1 MTNNKETRDMST
13 TMIEQIQEEIK
24 AEVAEHQAEKKV
36 LVYGKG
42 TADAPRCGFTM
53 STKAFFDELG
63 VEYHIMDVLENPEK
77 RQVLAEM
84 TDWPTLPKVFI
95 NGEFY
100 GDLDIL
106 LPMKEKGE
114 LADVLSKAGMA

>member
-1 MTNNKETRDMST
+1 MST
-13 TMIEQIQEEIK
+13 ATVEQLQDEIK
-24 AEVAEHQAEKKV
+24 AEVAQHQAEKKV

-63 VEYHIMDVLENPEK
+63 VQYSIVDVLENMEK
-77 RQVLAEM
+77 RQVLSEM

-95 NGEFY
+95 DGEFY

-114 LADVLSKAGMA
+114 LDAVLTKGGLK